1 MKSNTVENIHNLVE
15 YDENNLNK
23 TILAENGEDM
33 VILFALKQNQL
44 LKTHTSPVDA
54 FILVL
59 EGEILFN
66 IRNINHTISAEE
78 TLFFKKDEKHTVLA
92 QKDSKFLVVRM
103 GDRE

>member
-78 TLFFKKDEKHTVLA
+78 TLFLRKMRNIQFLPKKILN
-92 QKDSKFLVVRM
+92 FW
-103 GDRE
+103 